1 MSLPPEDIIMKY
13 EQRLRLSKSKY
24 IAVLDGALVIVTTNR
39 KGEPIRYAIFEK
51 KEQKKEV

>member
-1 MSLPPEDIIMKY
+1 MKY

-39 KGEPIRYAIFEK
+39 RGEPIRYAIFEK
-51 KEQKKEV
+51 KEKTDEGF